1 VGTAMRSASRMQKEK
16 MDVARAQER
25 SAAIETQLS
34 ELEARMQEDIEKLE
48 FSFDPEFEEL
58 EEISVKPK
66 NTDITLEVFGLA
78 WVPYRKN
85 ADGRLGPD
93 WS

>member
-1 VGTAMRSASRMQKEK
+1 MQKET
-16 MDVARAQER
+16 MDVTRAQER
-25 SAAIETQLS
+25 SAAIEAQLMD
-34 ELEARMQEDIEKLE
+34 LEARMQADIEKIE

-66 NTDITLEVFGLA
+66 STDIILEVFGLA

-85 ADGRLGPD
+85 AAGQLSPD

>member
-1 VGTAMRSASRMQKEK
+1 MQKET

-25 SAAIETQLS
+25 SAAIEAQLID
-34 ELEARMQEDIEKLE
+34 LEAGMQADIEKIE
-48 FSFDPEFEEL
+48 FSFDPAFEEL

-66 NTDITLEVFGLA
+66 STDITLEVFGLA

-85 ADGRLGPD
+85 AGGRLDPD